1 MQVYLTNRRTSK
13 TKNYKEEKELKQ
25 NILAIYCVYIR
36 FSTIIFDIFQYTLK
50 NMRFLSMLHY
60 YTVSNN
66 RTTYNICFMSIKV
79 L

>member
-13 TKNYKEEKELKQ
+13 NKNYKEEKELKQ

-60 YTVSNN
+60 YMVL
-66 RTTYNICFMSIKV
+66 TTEQGIIYV